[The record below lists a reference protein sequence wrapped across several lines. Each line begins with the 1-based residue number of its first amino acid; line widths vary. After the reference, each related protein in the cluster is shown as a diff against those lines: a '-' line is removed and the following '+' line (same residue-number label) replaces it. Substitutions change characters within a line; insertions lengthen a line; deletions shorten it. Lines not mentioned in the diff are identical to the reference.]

1 MPQSG
6 VRRRRG
12 GRRSELAEYGDELS
26 MDKRSPIT
34 DRLDW
39 VRFSKSVE
47 TCEQA
52 YALTTGKFGFGR
64 APAFEIRHKSQ
75 SRSIIQ
81 IPLLWHAQVATHY
94 HLSIKHLRG
103 EHLKISG
110 VAVAPLVTRLLV
122 LLSAAPALLAA
133 ALSATLKKNF
143 P

>member
-1 MPQSG
+1 
-6 VRRRRG
+6 
-12 GRRSELAEYGDELS
+12 

-75 SRSIIQ
+75 SPNSAFMACASRNSLSLVDQAPAGRTSQNFGGGGSSVGDQAPCFAVRS
-81 IPLLWHAQVATHY
+81 
-94 HLSIKHLRG
+94 
-103 EHLKISG
+103 
-110 VAVAPLVTRLLV
+110 
-122 LLSAAPALLAA
+122 PALLAT